1 MPLAEDM
8 SVTFAIA
15 TKANLMGLLT
25 HKGKEG
31 SRSRGSMEK

>member
-1 MPLAEDM
+1 MPLTEDM

-15 TKANLMGLLT
+15 TKANLMGQLT

-31 SRSRGSMEK
+31 SHSKGSMEK